1 MTLLDG
7 RGLRE
12 GLALRFPEILGRSLV
27 EGKV

>member
-1 MTLLDG
+1 MTSLDG

-12 GLALRFPEILGRSLV
+12 GLALRFSEILGRSLV